1 MRTQYQSATDFRKS
15 LEARLKR
22 LATATGQDLQRVRR
36 KVAFDRLL
44 ARISQDNS
52 GSQFLLKGGYAM
64 ELRFDKARA
73 TRDIDLT
80 YLERFKQNSE
90 PDISEE
96 IFQELRDISQIDLK
110 DFFVYRVGD
119 AQMDLDNAPYGGAR
133 FPVSS
138 FIDGRLFVRFQIDIG
153 LDVVVNK
160 IDKVK
165 GMDWLDF
172 CKIPTPVM
180 SMISK
185 EQQFAEKIH
194 AYTLPRDGRMNSRV
208 KDLVD
213 LLLLLNQQ
221 DIDLMGCSHALHTV
235 FRVRRTHQL
244 PESLL
249 PPPVQWEVN
258 FQKMALE
265 CGLKPGMTEA
275 YEQVDAFFQKVISV
289 ADT

>member
-1 MRTQYQSATDFRKS
+1 MTTQYQSATDFRKS

-22 LATATGQDLQRVRR
+22 LATTTGQDLQRVRR

-44 ARISQDNS
+44 ARIFQDNS
-52 GSQFLLKGGYAM
+52 GSQFFLKGGYAM

-80 YLERFKQNSE
+80 YLERFKQNPES
-90 PDISEE
+90 DISEE
-96 IFQELRDISQIDLK
+96 IFQEFRDISQIDLK

-165 GMDWLDF
+165 GVDWLDF

-213 LLLLLNQQ
+213 LLLLLNMQ
-221 DIDLMGCSHALHTV
+221 DMDLMGCNHAFQTV

-249 PPPVQWEVN
+249 PPPVQWDVN

-265 CGLKPGMTEA
+265 CGLKPDMTEA
-275 YEQVDAFFQKVISV
+275 YEQVDSFFQKVISV
-289 ADT
+289 TDA

>member
-1 MRTQYQSATDFRKS
+1 
-15 LEARLKR
+15 
-22 LATATGQDLQRVRR
+22 
-36 KVAFDRLL
+36 
-44 ARISQDNS
+44 
-52 GSQFLLKGGYAM
+52 M

-80 YLERFKQNSE
+80 YLERFKQNPN

-96 IFQELRDISQIDLK
+96 IFQELHDISQIDLK
-110 DFFVYRVGD
+110 DYFVYRIGD

-160 IDKVK
+160 VDKVK
-165 GMDWLDF
+165 GVEWLDF

-213 LLLLLNQQ
+213 LLLLLNQL
-221 DIDLMGCSHALHTV
+221 DIDLKGCNHALYTV
-235 FRVRRTHQL
+235 FRVRKTHLL
-244 PESLL
+244 PEALL

-258 FQKMALE
+258 FQKMAIE
-265 CGLKPGMTEA
+265 CGLKPDMAEA
-275 YEQVDAFFQKVISV
+275 YEQVDSFFQKVISFT
-289 ADT
+289 DK

>member
-1 MRTQYQSATDFRKS
+1 MTTQYQSATDFRKS

-22 LATATGQDLQRVRR
+22 LATTTGQDLQRVRR
-36 KVAFDRLL
+36 KVAFDHLL
-44 ARISQDNS
+44 ARIFQDS
-52 GSQFLLKGGYAM
+52 SDLQFLLKGGYAM

-80 YLERFKQNSE
+80 YLERFKQNPE

-110 DFFVYRVGD
+110 DFFVYKVGD

-138 FIDGRLFVRFQIDIG
+138 FVDGRLFVRFQIDIG

-165 GMDWLDF
+165 GVDWLDF

-180 SMISK
+180 SMITK

-221 DIDLMGCSHALHTV
+221 DMDLMGCNHALHTV
-235 FRVRRTHQL
+235 FRARRTHQL
-244 PESLL
+244 PEALLL
-249 PPPVQWEVN
+249 PPFQWDVN
-258 FQKMALE
+258 FQKMAVE
-265 CGLKPGMTEA
+265 CGLKPDMTRA
-275 YEQVDAFFQKVISV
+275 YEQVDSFFQKVISE
-289 ADT
+289 